1 MMEND
6 RTTSFEWLRAKLEQH
21 PYAPRPG
28 QRDLIW
34 ADPIHSA
41 AVARDENGS
50 IEIFI
55 AGREIRAT
63 TAILRETLQHQSW
76 ANMDGDPL
84 QANRLVLPESS
95 NLPGVAAF
103 ICAELLANGLQSD
116 PQEAFS
122 RTEPVVAAL
131 LYRQMLGNEVLTGLA
146 GELLLLEA
154 LTRQDSDPDV
164 VVECWYGSVP
174 SARDV
179 QLGPIGVEVKATTG
193 PSSTHAV
200 QGIHQVELGHGVR
213 GEPETALY
221 LLSIGIRW
229 LPGEAVGGTSIPTL
243 VEEIAGRVASET
255 RERLLARLRQYG
267 GDAGIG
273 YDHVHDQ
280 QEPRCSRRFMS
291 TFERL
296 YDMHDRR
303 IRVLRRSDVDNITH
317 VETDS
322 IMFRVA
328 LPRQVDGE
336 INPTT
341 DMEPIAKRLM
351 SEARRARR

>member
-1 MMEND
+1 MEND
-6 RTTSFEWLRAKLEQH
+6 RATSFEWLRAKLEQH

-28 QRDLIW
+28 QRDLVW
-34 ADPIHSA
+34 ADPIHTA
-41 AVARDENGS
+41 AVSRDENGS

-76 ANMDGDPL
+76 TNVDGDPL

-103 ICAELLANGLQSD
+103 ICAELLANGLQGD
-116 PQEAFS
+116 PQAAFS

-154 LTRQDSDPDV
+154 LTRQSLDPDG
-164 VVECWYGSVP
+164 VVECWYGSIP

-179 QLGPIGVEVKATTG
+179 QLGSVGVEVKATSG
-193 PSSTHAV
+193 SSSTHTV
-200 QGIHQVELGHGVR
+200 QGIHQVELGHGVDD
-213 GEPETALY
+213 EPETALY
-221 LLSIGIRW
+221 LLSVGIRW
-229 LPGEAVGGTSIPTL
+229 LPGEAVGGTSIPAL
-243 VEEIAGRVASET
+243 VEEIAGRVTPEA
-255 RERLLARLRQYG
+255 RERFLARLRQYG

-280 QEPRCSRRFMS
+280 QEPRYLRRLMS

-296 YDMHDRR
+296 YDMLDER
-303 IRVLRRSDVDNITH
+303 IRMLRSSDVDSISH
-317 VETDS
+317 VETGS
-322 IMFRVA
+322 ITFRVT
-328 LPRQVDGE
+328 LPRQIDGE

-341 DMEPIAKRLM
+341 DMEQIAKRLL
-351 SEARRARR
+351 SEVHHKWR